1 MISNSEL
8 QDLDLFDLLS
18 ERHGIVRTKI
28 EDMWNNTHDIYISSS
43 EWYIMAKIFKH
54 NRNMAYITK
63 SVNISRQAVHKFVKQ
78 LNKKGLVDIQDVE
91 GNKKEKSIQ
100 LTELGEACFLESKK
114 HKQMIEQQ
122 LIETIGSDNV
132 DKMREILKMDW
143 DIENQ

>member
-54 NRNMAYITK
+54 DRNMAYITK
-63 SVNISRQAVHKFVKQ
+63 SVNISRQAVHKFV
-78 LNKKGLVDIQDVE
+78 
-91 GNKKEKSIQ
+91 
-100 LTELGEACFLESKK
+100 
-114 HKQMIEQQ
+114 
-122 LIETIGSDNV
+122 
-132 DKMREILKMDW
+132 
-143 DIENQ
+143 